1 MAINIRCQKC
11 LGDMKLGSKVCKKCG
26 TEVSKKKKYRVI
38 VRVNGKRVIKVVN
51 NLVLAREIESKLK
64 TDAARGEF
72 NIKKKK
78 PSMTLNEFWME
89 KYLPWIKV
97 NKKSWEIDKYNFEK
111 NLNPELG
118 KKRLDLISPFDIE
131 KLIVSLKKRKNKQ
144 ENPLSAA
151 YIKHQIVLLNRIF
164 NVADEWGAFSG
175 QNPCKKIKKPKVNNQ
190 IVEYLSEQELIQLV
204 DTLTTWPDKMQASI
218 VFFSLYTGMRPS
230 EIFKLEWRDVDL
242 ENKSVTLRDPK
253 GKVDQ
258 TLPVS
263 EKAVQVLKD
272 IPKEYDTPFIF
283 YSVNGKQR
291 KTIRHGWKK
300 IKAAAGIHESFRY
313 YDLRHNYAS
322 YLVSSGVSLY
332 QVQKLLTHKD
342 SSTTMRYAHL
352 SDKSLRDTVNRSDE
366 LLTPSKGDTIQNI
379 KGA

>member
-1 MAINIRCQKC
+1 MAINIHCTGCKTG
-11 LGDMKLGSKVCKKCG
+11 LKLGSKLCPNCG
-26 TEVSKKKKYRVI
+26 EKVPKNKKYRVF
-38 VRVNGKRVIKVVN
+38 VRVNGKRVSRVAG
-51 NLVLAREIESKLK
+51 NLEVAREIESKLK

-78 PSMTLNEFWME
+78 PSMTLAEFWKE

-144 ENPLSAA
+144 GNPLSAA

-204 DTLTTWPDKMQASI
+204 DTLNTWPDKMQSSI

-242 ENKSVTLRDPK
+242 ETKSVTLRDPK

-258 TLPVS
+258 TLPLS

-366 LLTPSKGDTIQNI
+366 LLTPSKGEIHNI
-379 KGA
+379 KEA